1 MKDFVL
7 SLFLFIIWWSIV
19 IASVDDNDFHVSLEL
34 QTTHQGST
42 IHEKDLNADKN
53 MINMSTVNFNQEF
66 FYTDDLNKICH
77 AQVNEFVWKCHTIN
91 ETEDK
96 FLKFGTTFDHI
107 YSSNLVWY
115 LKSINEID
123 IIKMAPRTF
132 PDHQIEFLVS
142 IDEQKITLNRLYPTY
157 PKISGFEI
165 LQFIAILAFQC
176 NFRIDVIDSSDIS
189 PVYSKL
195 YGKTYYEYQLKGS
208 QKFLFQKIIVKKKT
222 FLDCFE
228 EKIRDI
234 IENLSESFYE
244 NIKICKNTFI
254 SVEFCPIMY
263 DTQRIVYQKSFQ
275 YCINWSEFQSTP
287 SPFVHRFRITS
298 EDIDRMMNK
307 KKRFNLHFVQIF
319 PSLDKKILKT
329 YDQIKTQIFDT
340 SVLMKLFSQIFELC
354 FFELEKRKSYPN
366 PEDIFKLY
374 LRPCVIPNIN
384 LALKYYTN
392 L

>member
-1 MKDFVL
+1 M
-7 SLFLFIIWWSIV
+7 
-19 IASVDDNDFHVSLEL
+19 
-34 QTTHQGST
+34 
-42 IHEKDLNADKN
+42 
-53 MINMSTVNFNQEF
+53 
-66 FYTDDLNKICH
+66 
-77 AQVNEFVWKCHTIN
+77 
-91 ETEDK
+91 
-96 FLKFGTTFDHI
+96 KFGTTFDHI

-244 NIKICKNTFI
+244 NIKIYKNTFI

-384 LALKYYTN
+384 LSLKYYTN